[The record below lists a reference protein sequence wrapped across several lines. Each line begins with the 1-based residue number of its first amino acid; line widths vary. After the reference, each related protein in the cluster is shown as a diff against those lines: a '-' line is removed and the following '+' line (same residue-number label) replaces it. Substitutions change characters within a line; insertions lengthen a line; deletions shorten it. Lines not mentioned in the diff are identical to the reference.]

1 MAFAA
6 LCKYGTLQFSAAYG
20 LIAGVLFAV
29 ASAANAIKNGTMIT
43 RSMVSL
49 LGRFMV

>member
-1 MAFAA
+1 MS
-6 LCKYGTLQFSAAYG
+6 TVN
-20 LIAGVLFAV
+20 I
-29 ASAANAIKNGTMIT
+29 ANAIKNGTMIT